1 VVAGQK
7 DDVLA
12 EAGAFLALIRDEVGV
27 VGGAGDCI
35 AKSAKI
41 AKIAKIKFSCS
52 AV

>member
-1 VVAGQK
+1 VTRWGLSA
-7 DDVLA
+7 A
-12 EAGAFLALIRDEVGV
+12 R
-27 VGGAGDCI
+27 GGADCI